1 MSRYRTVVFD
11 FDGTLADT
19 LPMIYRAFNE
29 VLVPRIG
36 REVPPAEL
44 RTHFGPPDQ
53 TILARYLPE
62 EEREAAFT
70 QYLEIYRRDH
80 AGWVRA
86 FDRVHDLLIA
96 CAAAGMRIGVMTGK
110 SRVTALIS
118 LAELGLMEH
127 VASLVAGD
135 DVRHPK
141 PDPEGVL
148 RVLAE
153 LGHQPGEA
161 GVMVGDSAADVHA
174 GRGAGLTTIG
184 VTWGVP
190 EHDELHAARPDLL
203 VQTVEALADALGVR
217 LADGDDA

>member
-44 RTHFGPPDQ
+44 RSHFGPPDQ
-53 TILARYLPE
+53 AILAGYLPE

-96 CAAAGMRIGVMTGK
+96 CAAAGVRIGVMTGK

-135 DVRHPK
+135 DVGRPK

-161 GVMVGDSAADVHA
+161 GVMVGDSAADVYA

-190 EHDELHAARPDLL
+190 EHDELHAAGPDLL
-203 VQTVEALADALGVR
+203 VQTIEALADALGVR
-217 LADGDDA
+217 LANGAGE